1 MLQASVSSALHDLA
15 GRSTAFDGVVRFA
28 AQDLIYAALIVAL
41 AVWLRPQGLRAG
53 VAAAG
58 GALIGLGAGSLAG
71 DVWNRPR
78 PFVTG
83 QYAPLFAHVDDAS
96 FPSDHVLVLG
106 ALAGAAWLAWRPAG
120 VATAVLALA
129 VGIAR
134 VIAGVH
140 YVGDVA
146 GGFVIG
152 AIAAVLV
159 WFALGVAMPLL
170 SRLDAVLQR
179 LHLRPRVTPAR

>member
-1 MLQASVSSALHDLA
+1 MPQASVSSALHDLA
-15 GRSTAFDGVVRFA
+15 GRSTAFDDLVRFA
-28 AQDLIYAALIVAL
+28 AQDLLYASLIVAL
-41 AVWLRPQGLRAG
+41 AVWLRPQGLRAA

-58 GALIGLGAGSLAG
+58 GALIGLGAGSLVG
-71 DVWNRPR
+71 DAWDRPR
-78 PFVTG
+78 PFVAG
-83 QYAPLFAHVDDAS
+83 HYAPLFAHASDAS

-106 ALAGAAWLAWRPAG
+106 ALAGAAWMAWRPAG

-129 VGIAR
+129 VGVAR

-140 YVGDVA
+140 YAADVA
-146 GGFVIG
+146 GGFAIG

-170 SRLDAVLQR
+170 ARLDAVLQR
-179 LHLRPRVTPAR
+179 LHLRPRVAAVR